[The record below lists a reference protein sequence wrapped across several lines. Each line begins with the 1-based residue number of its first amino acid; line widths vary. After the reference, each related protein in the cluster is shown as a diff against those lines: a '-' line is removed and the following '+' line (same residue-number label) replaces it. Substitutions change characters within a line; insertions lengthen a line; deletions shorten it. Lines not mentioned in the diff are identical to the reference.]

1 MEHEII
7 LDLLPL
13 YRDGVCSAASRVAVE
28 AHLETCAACRKAL
41 ADMDAPL
48 PEAEQKA
55 ADDAAAMKRISRGWK
70 KGKRR
75 AWICGIVIGVAACV
89 AVAGGAWFL
98 NTWTCIPMDSQ
109 ECSVQVYQLENGDVG
124 VHWSFFNATWSALTF
139 EEREDGKHWR
149 VERPILWVTVFN
161 FDNKTYNSTRDA
173 LFRLENED
181 ETVYLDLGEESILLI
196 QDGQP
201 APDIPLATPEQAAR
215 WEDIPAVS
223 EK

>member
-1 MEHEII
+1 
-7 LDLLPL
+7 
-13 YRDGVCSAASRVAVE
+13 
-28 AHLETCAACRKAL
+28 
-41 ADMDAPL
+41 
-48 PEAEQKA
+48 
-55 ADDAAAMKRISRGWK
+55 
-70 KGKRR
+70 
-75 AWICGIVIGVAACV
+75 
-89 AVAGGAWFL
+89 
-98 NTWTCIPMDSQ
+98 MDSQ

-124 VHWSFFNATWSALTF
+124 VHWSFLNATWSALTF

-215 WEDIPAVS
+215 WEDVPAVS

>member
-13 YRDGVCSAASRVAVE
+13 YRDGVCSAASRAAVE

-48 PEAEQKA
+48 PEAERKA
-55 ADDAAAMKRISRGWK
+55 ADDAAAVKKISRGWK
-70 KGKRR
+70 KGKRW

-89 AVAGGAWFL
+89 TVAGGAWFL
-98 NTWTCIPMDSQ
+98 NTWTCIPVDRQ

-124 VHWSFFNATWSALTF
+124 VHWSFVNATWSGLTF

-149 VERPILWVTVFN
+149 VERPILRVTAFN
-161 FDNKTYNSTRDA
+161 FDNKTYNLTKDA
-173 LFRLENED
+173 LFRLED
-181 ETVYLDLGEESILLI
+181 ETVYLDLGEESILLM

-201 APDIPLATPEQAAR
+201 ASDIPLATPEQAAR
-215 WEDIPAVS
+215 WEDVPAVS